1 MHWLIDE
8 SNLFKFDSN
17 PSMKWRVAAV
27 GGAILPYEGR
37 KIWLKSHKAIRKGSD
52 YTTQESICDVLD
64 VLIECRVKGILRI
77 GDTGHVS
84 LQEAEIFRQNWINPH
99 YIYADAQ
106 PQHMRESLRFHLDN
120 LMGKGEYKFSN
131 QEFFKIVNILD
142 TITGF
147 IQWLT
152 QNLPNIR
159 AIDLRE
165 IKLII
170 DDQIKA
176 ALTTLRSFVHYFL
189 WRRSHQGLFTCPPN
203 SRHRLRGY
211 IREEGDT
218 TFLDTTKLFDELI
231 VEEKANLDDKHP
243 ELKIADLLSNFSR
256 RALSGDFD
264 IKVAQKLEKILVA
277 VNPVCFDNQKDI
289 VINLPTQNQD
299 AINLL
304 LAIKP
309 F

>member
-1 MHWLIDE
+1 
-8 SNLFKFDSN
+8 
-17 PSMKWRVAAV
+17 
-27 GGAILPYEGR
+27 
-37 KIWLKSHKAIRKGSD
+37 
-52 YTTQESICDVLD
+52 
-64 VLIECRVKGILRI
+64 
-77 GDTGHVS
+77 
-84 LQEAEIFRQNWINPH
+84 
-99 YIYADAQ
+99 
-106 PQHMRESLRFHLDN
+106 
-120 LMGKGEYKFSN
+120 MGKGKYKFSN

-152 QNLPNIR
+152 QNLPKIR

-176 ALTTLRSFVHYFL
+176 ALTTLRSFVHYYL
-189 WRRSHQGLFTCPPN
+189 CLRSHQGLFSCPPN
-203 SRHRLRGY
+203 SMYRLRGY
-211 IREEGDT
+211 IRKEGDT

-256 RALSGDFD
+256 RALNGDFD
-264 IKVAQKLEKILVA
+264 IKVARKLEKILVA
-277 VNPVCFDNQKDI
+277 VNPVCFDNHQDI
-289 VINLPTQNQD
+289 VVSLPTQKQD